1 MIKIREAIPNDAGA
15 FIKFLDQLDT
25 ETKFMLYEPG
35 ERRTKEE
42 NFKKKIE
49 ESNKGSL
56 LLVAENEDK
65 IVGFLSADRG
75 HTNRIK
81 HSAYIVIGILKDFR
95 GMGIGKRFFEELDKW
110 AIQNWVLR
118 LELTVMKNNRNA
130 IRLYEKMG
138 FKIEGVKEKSCL
150 VDGVFIDEYYMAK
163 LLI

>member
-1 MIKIREAIPNDAGA
+1 MIKIRGATPSDAGA
-15 FIKFLDQLDT
+15 FLTFLNQLDR

-35 ERRTKEE
+35 ERKANEE
-42 NFKKKIE
+42 NLRSKIE
-49 ESNKGSL
+49 ETNKDSL

-75 HTNRIK
+75 HSNRIK

-95 GMGIGKRFFEELDKW
+95 GKGIGNKFFEELDKW
-110 AIQNWVLR
+110 AIQSWVLR
-118 LELTVMKNNRNA
+118 LELTVMKNNGNA
-130 IRLYEKMG
+130 IRLYEKVG

-150 VDGVFIDEYYMAK
+150 VDGVFIDEYYMSK